1 MDKNEQRKIWNE
13 SWGYRGKSRKW
24 AYRRSKKA
32 IRALREASAFQGA
45 VVDLIPEA
53 RLALPGGSR

>member
-13 SWGYRGKSRKW
+13 NRGYKGKSRKW

-32 IRALREASAFQGA
+32 IRALREAGLVAQYAGES
-45 VVDLIPEA
+45 LIPEA
-53 RLALPGGSR
+53 ELAVLR

>member
-13 SWGYRGKSRKW
+13 SRGYRGKSRKW

-32 IRALREASAFQGA
+32 IRALREAGLVAQFAFGQTLAPEVALA
-45 VVDLIPEA
+45 VL
-53 RLALPGGSR
+53 R

>member
-13 SWGYRGKSRKW
+13 NRGYRGKSRKW

-32 IRALREASAFQGA
+32 IRALRDAGLIAQYSREP
-45 VVDLIPEA
+45 LIPEVA
-53 RLALPGGSR
+53 LAVLR

>member
-13 SWGYRGKSRKW
+13 NHGYKGKSRKW

-32 IRALREASAFQGA
+32 IRALREAGLVAQHAGEPLAPEVELA
-45 VVDLIPEA
+45 VL
-53 RLALPGGSR
+53 R

>member
-13 SWGYRGKSRKW
+13 NRGYKGKSRKW

-32 IRALREASAFQGA
+32 IRALREAGLVAQYAGES
-45 VVDLIPEA
+45 LIPEVE
-53 RLALPGGSR
+53 LAVLR

>member
-13 SWGYRGKSRKW
+13 NRGYLGKSRKW

-32 IRALREASAFQGA
+32 IRALREAGLNAQFAFRETLA
-45 VVDLIPEA
+45 PEVA
-53 RLALPGGSR
+53 FAAPQ